1 MIGEIKPK
9 LIFNLFDY
17 REKKNFFL
25 LTSFMFIN
33 SLLEI
38 FSLGLII
45 PIIGLMFQQ
54 KVDLE
59 LLKYLLNI

>member
-1 MIGEIKPK
+1 MIGEIKLK

-17 REKKNFFL
+17 RERKTFFL

-59 LLKYLLNI
+59 LLN